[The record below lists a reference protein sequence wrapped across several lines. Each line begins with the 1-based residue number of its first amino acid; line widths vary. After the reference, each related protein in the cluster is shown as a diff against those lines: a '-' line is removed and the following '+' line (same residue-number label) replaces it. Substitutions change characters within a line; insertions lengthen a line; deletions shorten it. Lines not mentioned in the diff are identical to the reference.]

1 METLRF
7 NLERE
12 GYTVL
17 DADDGVT
24 GLELARREQPDLL
37 ILDVMLPR
45 LDGFSLCRI
54 LREESDVPILML
66 TARQDEVDRIA
77 GLELGAD
84 DYMIKP
90 FSLGELIARVR
101 AILRRTERRVG
112 AAREVLEADLLRID
126 TYRLAAR
133 LARDAELALS
143 QKEFDLLICLVR
155 TAALR

>member
-1 METLRF
+1 MSTILLVEDEPTLLETLRF

-17 DADDGVT
+17 AAGDGVR
-24 GLELARREQPDLL
+24 GLELARREQPDLVL
-37 ILDVMLPR
+37 LDVMLPR

-101 AILRRTERRVG
+101 AILRRTDRQPV
-112 AAREVLEADLLRID
+112 ASREVL
-126 TYRLAAR
+126 
-133 LARDAELALS
+133 DAG
-143 QKEFDLLICLVR
+143 
-155 TAALR
+155 ALR